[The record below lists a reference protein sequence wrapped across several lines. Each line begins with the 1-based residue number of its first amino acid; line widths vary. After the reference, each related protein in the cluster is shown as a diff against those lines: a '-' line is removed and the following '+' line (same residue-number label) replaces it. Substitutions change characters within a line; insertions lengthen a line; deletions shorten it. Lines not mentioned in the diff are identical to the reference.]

1 MSEELRDLIDDFACG
16 IWNILNI
23 GFDERIDVRK
33 FVEYLNGAVTPCEE
47 IPEGADGMLRK
58 NGDAFEILVRKS
70 MSPERTRFTIAHEI
84 GHLFLHCGYIV
95 NQGKWEAADDVYLE
109 GEYEKEIQA
118 NEFARALLMPKSRFR
133 AYIEDHSEGNK
144 VDMASVARSFHV
156 SIASAV
162 SRAKKLKIII

>member
-1 MSEELRDLIDDFACG
+1 MNEELGDLIDDFAGG
-16 IWNILNI
+16 IWNILDI
-23 GFDERIDVRK
+23 GFEERIDVRK
-33 FVEYLNGAVTPCEE
+33 FVEYLDGAVTPCEE

-58 NGDAFEILVRKS
+58 NGDAFEILVRKG

-95 NQGKWEAADDVYLE
+95 DQEKWEATDDVYHE

-118 NEFARALLMPKSRFR
+118 NEFASALLMPKNRFR

-156 SIASAV
+156 SIASAI
-162 SRAKKLKIII
+162 SRAKKLKIIV